1 MKAAAQMSAHE
12 LVEELAVVAA
22 RQAELVT
29 QLKAQAVVEGGNLA
43 QKDEQIALLK
53 AQLAEAQAEVL
64 AADERAKKATE
75 EKLTVMAELQR
86 ERGESQQYRADLAW
100 GVKYLEEKKTELCGQ
115 LAVFG
120 KKVESSVEAQ
130 EEKLRRLSIEYDEE
144 LYPHLMS
151 MIAERRYLLYIILDF
166 YLYFLFPF

>member
-1 MKAAAQMSAHE
+1 M
-12 LVEELAVVAA
+12 
-22 RQAELVT
+22 
-29 QLKAQAVVEGGNLA
+29 EGGSLA
-43 QKDEQIALLK
+43 QKDEQIAQLK
-53 AQLAEAQAEVL
+53 AQVAEAQAEVL

-86 ERGESQQYRADLAW
+86 ERGESQQYKADLAW
-100 GVKYLEEKKTELCGQ
+100 GVKYLEEKKTELCRQ
-115 LAVFG
+115 FAVFG

-151 MIAERRYLLYIILDF
+151 MIAERRYLLYFILLF
-166 YLYFLFPF
+166 LYIFCFSNAFVVVCAGG